1 MTAPVRLF
9 LFSSDEE
16 LDDAL
21 PPSAMSPAKYLATA
35 PPWSPRLDDTVLW
48 LEGAKDPLV
57 ISPLGRLNEIAPQLL
72 EAAARLEAGQPAL
85 LRTASDSTG
94 VFLALEPHG
103 EEVVP
108 ALLAELP
115 APLSSYYPL
124 ERSFFYPPEP
134 VDQRAALYAHLRE
147 HRADLVPRRVDGTP
161 QDRIGAV
168 RWPRA
173 QTISALRA
181 EAQAALA
188 LLERLAS

>member
-1 MTAPVRLF
+1 MRL
-9 LFSSDEE
+9 LVFSSDEE
-16 LDDAL
+16 LDDVL
-21 PPSAMSPAKYLATA
+21 PPSAMSPAAYLANT
-35 PPWSPRLDDTVLW
+35 PPWTPRLDDTVLW
-48 LEGAKDPLV
+48 LEGAKDPLLM
-57 ISPLGRLNEIAPQLL
+57 SPLGRLNEIAPQLL
-72 EAAARLEAGQPAL
+72 EAAARLDAGLPAL
-85 LRTASDSTG
+85 LRSASDSTG

-124 ERSFFYPPEP
+124 ARSFFRPTEP

-188 LLERLAS
+188 LLARLAS